1 MSANLSR
8 RHLFA
13 RLGGGLVALW
23 TWLRGRQHAAAN
35 PAASVRRRRPHPPAL
50 WNPNGCGRSSPSCVV
65 HTYDADGKLLSER
78 RLDPSPE
85 PPTDVRCE
93 ADGTI
98 TVTYADRP
106 ATSPVADTPTPPDDA
121 S

>member
-1 MSANLSR
+1 MFANFSR

-13 RLGGGLVALW
+13 RLGGGLAALW
-23 TWLRGRQHAAAN
+23 TWLHGRPHATAN
-35 PAASVRRRRPHPPAL
+35 PAASVPRRRPRLPAL
-50 WNPNGCGRSSPSCVV
+50 WHADGCGRNRPSCVV
-65 HTYDADGKLLSER
+65 HTYDADGRLLSER

-85 PPTDVRCE
+85 PPPIVCCE

-98 TVTYADRP
+98 TVSDADRP
-106 ATSPVADTPTPPDDA
+106 ATGPRADEPTPPEAA